1 AYPVSKGHV
10 YITSADPY
18 AAPDFKT
25 GYLDEKADVAVH
37 IWAYKQGREV
47 ARRMPSFRGECAALH
62 PKFPEGSAATCAS
75 ADGPFPLEAED
86 IVYTAEDNVAI
97 EAFMRETTNTT
108 WHSIATV
115 PMKPK
120 EQGGCVDGR
129 LNVYGTTN
137 LKVADL
143 SILPSNVGANT
154 NSTALLVGEKAAM
167 LIAEDLGLSPP

>member
-1 AYPVSKGHV
+1 
-10 YITSADPY
+10 
-18 AAPDFKT
+18 
-25 GYLDEKADVAVH
+25 
-37 IWAYKQGREV
+37 
-47 ARRMPSFRGECAALH
+47 MPSFRGECAALH
-62 PKFPEGSAATCAS
+62 PKFSEGSAAACVS
-75 ADGPFPLEAED
+75 LDGPPPSEIED
-86 IVYTAEDNVAI
+86 IVYTPEDNAAI
-97 EAFMRETTNTT
+97 ETFVRDMAGTT

-167 LIAEDLGLSPP
+167 LIAEDLGLILP